1 MVTEG
6 GAEIRNLKLKQADA
20 LIEEPKVPADGRNVV
35 ASREIGMAAGM
46 RYKSFERGYG
56 LDQGRRREEPGA
68 DGARTWRRT

>member
-1 MVTEG
+1 
-6 GAEIRNLKLKQADA
+6 
-20 LIEEPKVPADGRNVV
+20 VPVNGRNVV

-68 DGARTWRRT
+68 AGARTWRRT